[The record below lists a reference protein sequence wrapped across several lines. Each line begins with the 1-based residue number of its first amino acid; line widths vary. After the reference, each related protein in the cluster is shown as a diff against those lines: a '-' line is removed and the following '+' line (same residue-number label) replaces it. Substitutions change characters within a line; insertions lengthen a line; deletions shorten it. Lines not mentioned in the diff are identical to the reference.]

1 MSQQFSKS
9 SSSPV
14 TTIRQTGVTSSAP
27 GKVHKVPRG
36 SAIKIWP
43 TSEGTATVYSTNTPR
58 TISDPDDT
66 NTEIIN
72 DTAVDW
78 DEWSAGAVTSST
90 SLVAQAPVETVAIVV
105 TSGTWVLEVS
115 A

>member
-1 MSQQFSKS
+1 MAQQFGIHK
-9 SSSPV
+9 SSPV
-14 TTIRQTGVTSSAP
+14 ATIRVTGVTSSAP

-43 TSEGTATVYSTNTPR
+43 TGAGTATVYSTQTPR

-66 NTEIIN
+66 NAEIIN

-78 DEWSAGAVTSST
+78 DEWSAGAVADST
-90 SLVAQAPVETVAIVV
+90 LLVTQVPVETVAIVV
-105 TSGTWVLEVS
+105 TSGTWNLEVS